1 MKPECQSQ
9 ILSLL
14 PAKELLKSA
23 SVCRSWRALTWMP
36 SLWTT
41 VDLTQ
46 FRVNDDVLN
55 SQCKCVRK
63 CKHLDAFEVYRNEI
77 WWDRMPQ
84 KGGRAGEWKVFRNGD
99 GNISSGQATNTKST
113 GQTTNTN
120 SSVQTTN
127 TYSSGQIDKR
137 EIHKARDKRHLHIA
151 RDNWPLTNTNF
162 ILTVEVVLDHHLML
176 WAQNLSF
183 LSLVFFAELQFGY
196 SRCRLDME
204 IRGPSYPIYYLWKW
218 NEIVYV

>member
-1 MKPECQSQ
+1 MSIPNLVVVAGQRAPQ
-9 ILSLL
+9 VGFGLSFL
-14 PAKELLKSA
+14 A
-23 SVCRSWRALTWMP
+23 R
-36 SLWTT
+36 
-41 VDLTQ
+41 VDL
-46 FRVNDDVLN
+46 DAVLMDH
-55 SQCKCVRK
+55 SR
-63 CKHLDAFEVYRNEI
+63 LDAVPGQWRCPQQSMQVRQEVQTSRRFRSLSQRNMV
-77 WWDRMPQ
+77 RQ
-84 KGGRAGEWKVFRNGD
+84 NASKGRKGGRMKGFRNGD
-99 GNISSGQATNTKST
+99 GNHSSGQATNTKST

-137 EIHKARDKRHLHIA
+137 EIHKARDKRHLQIA
-151 RDNWPLTNTNF
+151 RDKWPLTNTNF
-162 ILTVEVVLDHHLML
+162 KSKVEVVLDHHLML